1 MTSSPLPIT
10 AAVARRPRGI
20 LTVLLACV
28 CWSTSGIFISL
39 ISREGGISPVG
50 IAFWRDLLTFVVLLL
65 GILALRPSLLRIER
79 RDLLWLALM
88 GSFSIGLFH
97 VVWNISILV
106 NGVAVSTVLQSNAPM
121 VVTIVAW
128 FLWREPLTWRKI
140 IAIILALL
148 GTALISR
155 IDNILSQQIAG
166 QAFLLGL
173 STALLYATMS
183 LFGKK
188 LAGSYSPWTILV
200 YIFGFAALT
209 LLPFQLVDGFTTPHS
224 TAGVLYF
231 IGMVLF
237 TTIGGFALYTLSLR
251 TLQAS
256 VASIVAIAEVPFAS
270 IVSYIVIAERLD
282 LWQITGGL
290 LVIAGVLLLSWP
302 SKRPQDSP

>member
-1 MTSSPLPIT
+1 MTSSSVSVP
-10 AAVARRPRGI
+10 VAGVARPRGI
-20 LTVLLACV
+20 LTVLLACL

-39 ISREGGISPVG
+39 ISREGAISPVG
-50 IAFWRDLLTFVVLLL
+50 IAFWRDLLTFIVLLL
-65 GILALRPSLLRIER
+65 GILALKPSLLHIER

-128 FLWREPLTWRKI
+128 LLWREPLTWRKLL
-140 IAIILALL
+140 AIFLALV

-173 STALLYATMS
+173 ATALLYATMS

-188 LAGSYSPWTILV
+188 LAGSYRPWTILV
-200 YIFGFAALT
+200 YIFGFATLT
-209 LLPFQLVDGFTTPHS
+209 LLPFQIGDGFTTPH
-224 TAGVLYF
+224 TLAGIVYF

-251 TLQAS
+251 SLQAS

-270 IVSYIVIAERLD
+270 IVSYIVLAERLD
-282 LWQITGGL
+282 LWQVSGGL

-302 SKRPQDSP
+302 VRRS